1 MAIFAGR
8 LLDGKPCTVN
18 GPGTQTRDYVYVED
32 VARANLAAL
41 DADLRSHPDPIFN
54 VSTNRATSTNR
65 IFGRMHGGVPIDF
78 DATSTDCT
86 SRCPAR
92 NWRLAIVGG
101 ISASSP
107 DAMRSNASVG
117 RTHMLATVSL
127 SSWCE
132 VWPTGLAATKKR
144 VSNRRVVSAF
154 GVIQWL
160 THAIEVVSSR
170 RPCSPARAR
179 TST

>member
-1 MAIFAGR
+1 MPPMPPPGIAG
-8 LLDGKPCTVN
+8 
-18 GPGTQTRDYVYVED
+18 
-32 VARANLAAL
+32 A
-41 DADLRSHPDPIFN
+41 
-54 VSTNRATSTNR
+54 VSF
-65 IFGRMHGGVPIDF
+65 FGCSV
-78 DATSTDCT
+78 
-86 SRCPAR
+86 
-92 NWRLAIVGG
+92 IV
-101 ISASSP
+101 
-107 DAMRSNASVG
+107 ASVG

>member
-1 MAIFAGR
+1 MLFRSLPDRARWKGLKAIGLAINTTYR
-8 LLDGKPCTVN
+8 DGKITTEVRYYILSTYPSAK
-18 GPGTQTRDYVYVED
+18 DF
-32 VARANLAAL
+32 AA
-41 DADLRSHPDPIFN
+41 A
-54 VSTNRATSTNR
+54 VRATLKAR
-65 IFGRMHGGVPIDF
+65 DIRYVPGCSDLGDF

-86 SRCPAR
+86 STCPAR